1 MEEGSP
7 DDSPDLD
14 AIAPSP
20 ERFRRESEGCYLPC
34 RYTLAILSSSGFFVL
49 FLMRVNLSVAIVAMV
64 NSTYADAKASANN
77 PECQRDKVKTTR
89 AKVSLLDDL
98 GLPLFKNV
106 ISQ

>member
-14 AIAPSP
+14 APSP

-34 RYTLAILSSSGFFVL
+34 RYALAILSSSGFCVL

-64 NSTYADAKASANN
+64 NSTYANAKASANN
-77 PECQRDKVKTTR
+77 SEWLRDKVKTN
-89 AKVSLLDDL
+89 KVDVSSLVDL
-98 GLPLFKNV
+98 GLTLLKKV